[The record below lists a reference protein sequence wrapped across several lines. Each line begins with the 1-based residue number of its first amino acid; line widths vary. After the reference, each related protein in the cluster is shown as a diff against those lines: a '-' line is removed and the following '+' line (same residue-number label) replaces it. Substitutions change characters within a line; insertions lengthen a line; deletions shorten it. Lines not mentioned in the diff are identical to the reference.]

1 MSEVRFVVNL
11 KEKISQ
17 DLAVQNIILPDSTF
31 RENLFITKT
40 NKQGQDIFACSL
52 ISNLKVIFVSLLCG

>member
-31 RENLFITKT
+31 RENLFITK
-40 NKQGQDIFACSL
+40 NK
-52 ISNLKVIFVSLLCG
+52 

>member
-1 MSEVRFVVNL
+1 MRFIFYISEGHRRNEDKAGEKWATLGFVVNL

-17 DLAVQNIILPDSTF
+17 DLAVKNIILPDSTF

-40 NKQGQDIFACSL
+40 NK
-52 ISNLKVIFVSLLCG
+52 